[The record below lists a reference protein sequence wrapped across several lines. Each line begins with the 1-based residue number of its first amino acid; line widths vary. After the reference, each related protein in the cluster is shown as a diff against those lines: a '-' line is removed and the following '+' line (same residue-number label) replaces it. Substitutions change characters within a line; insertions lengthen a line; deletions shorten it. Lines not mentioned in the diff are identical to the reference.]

1 MASFGAQWPENLN
14 ELRRR
19 GGKAE
24 TKTIS
29 SDANEK
35 TPKTPAKRTHTCA
48 VMCALRE
55 RRLLLSFFF
64 SIYLSRLEKKNDIEI
79 TLDYDDIY
87 DDRPQLDQ
95 VFCSAYFC
103 GCVSTH
109 PYIPFCEFRLPD
121 GYGGIAMISKLCS
134 ALLSYFPSLSLAAFS
149 CAPFHFAPTLSFSNL
164 SSAEFPAAQR
174 FSITRNCQKKKK
186 TRSKK
191 IYECAQLIRCYP
203 RVCDRGLHL
212 EFAK

>member
-1 MASFGAQWPENLN
+1 
-14 ELRRR
+14 
-19 GGKAE
+19 
-24 TKTIS
+24 
-29 SDANEK
+29 
-35 TPKTPAKRTHTCA
+35 
-48 VMCALRE
+48 
-55 RRLLLSFFF
+55 
-64 SIYLSRLEKKNDIEI
+64 
-79 TLDYDDIY
+79 LDYDDIY

-186 TRSKK
+186 REVKRFMNAPSLSDV
-191 IYECAQLIRCYP
+191 IPGYVIGDYI
-203 RVCDRGLHL
+203 
-212 EFAK
+212 